1 MFTPYHLLAFASL
14 QPLLPCT
21 ITRTSLQSSAGTFRN
36 PMSDMSAEFFCV
48 SRIRFFS
55 GVRGLLTDDALC
67 AQSDEAAVR
76 AAANVLGRAPSLSCA
91 RDAVHCRG
99 LGVRCEGWL
108 RSGSAVEAVDT
119 AVGEKPK
126 PPPATSSRRLEDGEL
141 RAKGWRG
148 PGGDEPSAKGL
159 RHDALSIS
167 MSLW

>member
-1 MFTPYHLLAFASL
+1 MFTPHRLLAFASL

-21 ITRTSLQSSAGTFRN
+21 ITRASLQSSAGTFRN

-55 GVRGLLTDDALC
+55 GVCGLLTDDALC

-76 AAANVLGRAPSLSCA
+76 AAVNVLGRAP
-91 RDAVHCRG
+91 
-99 LGVRCEGWL
+99 
-108 RSGSAVEAVDT
+108 GSAVEAVDT

-159 RHDALSIS
+159 RLDALSIS
-167 MSLW
+167 KSLW